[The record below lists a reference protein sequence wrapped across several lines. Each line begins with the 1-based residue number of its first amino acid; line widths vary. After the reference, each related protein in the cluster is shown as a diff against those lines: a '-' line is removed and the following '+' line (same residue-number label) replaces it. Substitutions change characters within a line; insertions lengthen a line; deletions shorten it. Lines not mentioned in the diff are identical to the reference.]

1 MLSPSNPEVLVFE
14 LNSDGRIARV
24 DVFMPDA
31 GGLKPSRRYARIM
44 FAFLPGIPGADDL
57 RTLARRVDTARHHG
71 VPNGCVLE
79 LDLQVVPQ
87 ETGGFDPFAMIASG
101 GKPLLLREAVAAI
114 HRAAEDP
121 RVAGLIAR
129 VQIPAAAA
137 GPVQEL
143 REAITAF
150 SDVKPSLA
158 WAETYPGTLSYY
170 LASAFREVWMQP
182 SGTVGLVGFATNALF
197 LRDALDKAG
206 IEAQFIARGEYKSAA
221 NLFTQDRYTD
231 AHREADSRLI
241 ESLHTQVWKAVADSR
256 HLEPAEVDTL
266 ADKAPLLRDDAV
278 TGRLIDRIGFRDEAY
293 ARIGELVGAPDI
305 SPETGDADSDDAPP
319 RLYLSR
325 YARATA
331 SRPTPSMPPIPGRKT
346 KPTIAVVTLHGPIVS
361 GRGGPQLLPIGNS
374 SAGGDTIAA
383 ALREAAAD
391 DAVSAIV
398 LRVDSPGGSVTGS
411 ETIWREVNR
420 VRDRGKPVVASMG
433 AVAASGGYYVSMS
446 ADAIVANAGTI
457 TGSIGVVTGK
467 LVARELKDRLGVG
480 SDSVRTNANA
490 DAWSINKPFTDEQHA
505 HVEAE
510 ADLFYTDFIERV
522 AQGRKMTVEA
532 VDAIARGRVWT
543 GADALER
550 GLVDELGGLR
560 TAITRA
566 KVLAGLEPD
575 ADVRIA
581 GYPGSSLMDLLRP
594 KASSQPA
601 AASLPDAV
609 GALLGRSV
617 AGVLSQAERSLTGVS
632 ALWLGDYRF

>member
-1 MLSPSNPEVLVFE
+1 
-14 LNSDGRIARV
+14 
-24 DVFMPDA
+24 
-31 GGLKPSRRYARIM
+31 M
-44 FAFLPGIPGADDL
+44 FAFLPGIPGTDDL
-57 RTLARRVDTARHHG
+57 RALVRRVDTARHHG

-79 LDLQVVPQ
+79 LDLLSVPR
-87 ETGGFDPFAMIASG
+87 ETGGFDPFALIASG
-101 GKPLLLREAVAAI
+101 GRPLVLREAVAAI

-129 VQIPAAAA
+129 VQIEAASA

-143 REAITAF
+143 RAAIAAF
-150 SDVKPSLA
+150 SDDKPSLA

-197 LRDALDKAG
+197 LRGALDKAG

-221 NLFTQDRYTD
+221 NLFTQDSYTE
-231 AHREADSRLI
+231 AHREADTRLI
-241 ESLHTQVWKAVADSR
+241 ESLHDQVWQAVAESR
-256 HLEPAEVDTL
+256 HLEVAEVNAL

-278 TGRLIDRIGFRDEAY
+278 TGRLIDRVGFRDEAY
-293 ARIGELVGAPDI
+293 TRIAELAGAPGI
-305 SPETGDADSDDAPP
+305 SPDADSDPDAPP

-325 YARATA
+325 YARATES
-331 SRPTPSMPPIPGRKT
+331 SRAYGPVPSLPSIPGRKG
-346 KPTIAVVTLHGPIVS
+346 KPTIAVITLHGPIVS
-361 GRGGPQLLPIGNS
+361 GRGGPQLLPFGNS
-374 SAGGDTIAA
+374 SAGGDTIAS

-391 DAVSAIV
+391 DSVSAIV

-420 VRDRGKPVVASMG
+420 VRDGGKPVVVSMG

-446 ADAIVANAGTI
+446 ADTIVANPGTI

-480 SDSVRTNANA
+480 SDSVRTNPNA
-490 DAWSINKPFTDEQHA
+490 DAWSVNQPFTDAQHA

-522 AQGRKMTVEA
+522 AKGRKLTVAA

-543 GADALER
+543 GADAKER

-575 ADVRIA
+575 DEIRLV
-581 GYPGSSLMDLLRP
+581 GHPGSSLMDFLRP
-594 KASSQPA
+594 KPSSQPA
-601 AASLPDAV
+601 AASLPEALA
-609 GALLGRSV
+609 ALLGRTV
-617 AGVLSQAERSLTGVS
+617 AGVIDQAERSLTGVS
-632 ALWLGDYRF
+632 ALWLGDYHF

>member
-1 MLSPSNPEVLVFE
+1 
-14 LNSDGRIARV
+14 
-24 DVFMPDA
+24 
-31 GGLKPSRRYARIM
+31 
-44 FAFLPGIPGADDL
+44 
-57 RTLARRVDTARHHG
+57 
-71 VPNGCVLE
+71 
-79 LDLQVVPQ
+79 
-87 ETGGFDPFAMIASG
+87 
-101 GKPLLLREAVAAI
+101 
-114 HRAAEDP
+114 
-121 RVAGLIAR
+121 
-129 VQIPAAAA
+129 
-137 GPVQEL
+137 
-143 REAITAF
+143 
-150 SDVKPSLA
+150 
-158 WAETYPGTLSYY
+158 
-170 LASAFREVWMQP
+170 MQP
-182 SGTVGLVGFATNALF
+182 SGTVGLVGFATNAMF

-221 NLFTQDRYTD
+221 NLFTQDRYTE
-231 AHREADSRLI
+231 AHREADSKLI
-241 ESLHTQVWKAVADSR
+241 ESLHTQVWKAVAESR
-256 HLEPAEVDTL
+256 HLEAAEVDTL

-278 TGRLIDRIGFRDEAY
+278 AGRLVDRIGFRDEAY
-293 ARIGELVGAPDI
+293 ARVAELVGAPGI
-305 SPETGDADSDDAPP
+305 SPEGGSNTPSQLRPPDADSDDAPP

-361 GRGGPQLLPIGNS
+361 GRGGPQVLPLGNS

-391 DAVSAIV
+391 DAVSAVV

-420 VRDRGKPVVASMG
+420 VRDGGKPVVASMG

-480 SDSVRTNANA
+480 SDSVRTNPNA
-490 DAWSINKPFTDEQHA
+490 DAWSINQPFTDEQHA

-510 ADLFYTDFIERV
+510 ADLFYTDFVERV

-575 ADVRIA
+575 ADVRLVSF
-581 GYPGSSLMDLLRP
+581 PGSSMLDFLRP
-594 KASSQPA
+594 KPSSQPA

-617 AGVLSQAERSLTGVS
+617 AGVVTQAERSLTGVS

>member
-1 MLSPSNPEVLVFE
+1 MRFCVC
-14 LNSDGRIARV
+14 
-24 DVFMPDA
+24 
-31 GGLKPSRRYARIM
+31 SRQLASRYARRM
-44 FAFLPGIPGADDL
+44 FSFLPGIPGTDDL
-57 RTLARRVDTARHHG
+57 RALARKVDTARHRG
-71 VPNGCVLE
+71 VPDGCLLE
-79 LDLQVVPQ
+79 LDLLSVPN

-114 HRAAEDP
+114 HRAAKDD

-137 GPVQEL
+137 GPVQEI
-143 REAITAF
+143 REAIAAF

-182 SGTVGLVGFATNALF
+182 SGTVGLVGFATNAMF

-221 NLFTQDRYTD
+221 NLFTQDRYTE
-231 AHREADSRLI
+231 AHREADGRLI
-241 ESLHTQVWKAVADSR
+241 ESLHAQVLQAVAESR
-256 HLEPAEVDTL
+256 HIDPADVDAL

-278 TGRLIDRIGFRDEAY
+278 TGRLVDRIGFRDEAY
-293 ARIGELVGAPDI
+293 ARIGELVGAPGI

-319 RLYLSR
+319 RLYLAR
-325 YARATA
+325 YARAA
-331 SRPTPSMPPIPGRKT
+331 SSLAVPSMPPIPGRKG

-361 GRGGPQLLPIGNS
+361 GRGGPNLLPFGNS

-391 DAVSAIV
+391 DSVAAIV

-411 ETIWREVNR
+411 ETVWREVNR
-420 VRDRGKPVVASMG
+420 VRGQGKPVVASMG
-433 AVAASGGYYVSMS
+433 AVAASGGYYVSMG
-446 ADAIVANAGTI
+446 ADVIVANAGTI

-467 LVARELKDRLGVG
+467 LVARELKDRIGVG

-490 DAWSINKPFTDEQHA
+490 DAWSINQPFTDEQHA

-510 ADLFYTDFIERV
+510 ADLFYTDFVDRV
-522 AQGRKMTVEA
+522 AAGRSMSTEA

-543 GADALER
+543 GADAKER

-560 TAITRA
+560 TAITKA

-581 GYPGSSLMDLLRP
+581 SYPGSSLLDMLRP
-594 KASSQPA
+594 KPSSQPA

-609 GALLGRSV
+609 AALVGRSL
-617 AGVLSQAERSLTGVS
+617 AGVLVQAERSLTGVS